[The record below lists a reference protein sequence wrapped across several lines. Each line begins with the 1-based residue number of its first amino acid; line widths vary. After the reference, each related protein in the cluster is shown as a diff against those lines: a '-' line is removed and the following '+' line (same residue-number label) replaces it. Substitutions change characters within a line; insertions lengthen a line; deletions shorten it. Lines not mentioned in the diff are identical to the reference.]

1 MLLDFQFRT
10 SGYMYIVWKYKK
22 MFAVQ
27 ERTVAAMQWNINE
40 GVPVGDL

>member
-1 MLLDFQFRT
+1 
-10 SGYMYIVWKYKK
+10 